1 MTRNEKSQ
9 LVKEIES
16 RLDARFGESDREA
29 QGAPSAAESDLI
41 ESRHS
46 LLGNLKTSILS
57 MLEETARPIP
67 PNFELQLDQLEKA
80 FTDNRMAC
88 AYLRIMRFLS
98 RYVQAKGAG
107 FHPGAV
113 NLLVSIYN
121 HLETVTLSGNMPEAK
136 KWNVFEADITQYK
149 ALVEELDL
157 SEDIGT
163 VEQGRVYEAR
173 ELGEIKKIEPPQV
186 LQNSAESPESAMSP
200 HEAFALALDEIKN
213 LIRAEFSAI
222 RAELK
227 MWRESK

>member
-9 LVKEIES
+9 LVREIES
-16 RLDARFGESDREA
+16 RLDARFGEFDREV
-29 QGAPSAAESDLI
+29 QRSLSAAESDLM
-41 ESRHS
+41 ENRHS

-67 PNFELQLDQLEKA
+67 PNFELQLDELEKA
-80 FTDNRMAC
+80 FTDNRMVC
-88 AYLRIMRFLS
+88 AYLGIMRFLS
-98 RYVQAKGAG
+98 RYVQARGAG
-107 FHPGAV
+107 FHPGSV

-121 HLETVTLSGNMPEAK
+121 HLETVTLSSDVPEAR
-136 KWNVFEADITQYK
+136 KWNVFEADVAHYK

-157 SEDIGT
+157 SEDTGPA
-163 VEQGRVYEAR
+163 EQGRAFEAR
-173 ELGEIKKIEPPQV
+173 ALREVLKIETPQV
-186 LQNSAESPESAMSP
+186 LQNSAGSSEGAMSP

-213 LIRAEFSAI
+213 MIRAEFSAI